1 MYGSLIF
8 NVLYEKQFGAIDNFD
23 AINIDF
29 VDWNEYRRLLCVD
42 DGWRWKHIPY
52 HIASVKISISR
63 YTRSSDQK
71 NKEKKDTLEFM
82 ILKSDTDMILWQ
94 PWEIWLIMRFTLL
107 LMCTYGYFRSL
118 SGNRTIEFFRTWVEV
133 SVTLWKKIWI
143 CVFLWASSS
152 NNFQDK
158 HFC

>member
-71 NKEKKDTLEFM
+71 KQRKKRYTRIHDFEKWYRYDTLATLGDLVNNEIYSFA
-82 ILKSDTDMILWQ
+82 DVYLW
-94 PWEIWLIMRFTLL
+94 LL
-107 LMCTYGYFRSL
+107 S
-118 SGNRTIEFFRTWVEV
+118 
-133 SVTLWKKIWI
+133 
-143 CVFLWASSS
+143 
-152 NNFQDK
+152 
-158 HFC
+158 